1 MKTCW
6 GWVKRW
12 SRMNRIAVSGVALFG
27 VVAAWLICMPTVLG
41 SMARASQNSLVYIDD
56 NE

>member
-1 MKTCW
+1 
-6 GWVKRW
+6 
-12 SRMNRIAVSGVALFG
+12 MNRIAVSGVALFG